1 MDAAVKAAKK
11 EGAAAGRKDV
21 MRALH
26 QLHRRPA
33 VCRRHCGAQG
43 ERMLWA
49 CDAPHAPSLTLI
61 TNCEQSLNNLTTI

>member
-1 MDAAVKAAKK
+1 MDAAMKAAKKLAKK

-33 VCRRHCGAQG
+33 AVCRRHCDAQG
-43 ERMLWA
+43 ERML
-49 CDAPHAPSLTLI
+49 
-61 TNCEQSLNNLTTI
+61 